1 MTTTCPDLIDP
12 SDATAMAFVPP
23 EPGEVFRPKPA
34 PKAPDVVREN
44 DGRRQLVG
52 YLGWKTILHR
62 LAARHP

>member
-1 MTTTCPDLIDP
+1 MDTTA
-12 SDATAMAFVPP
+12 SDIGTGAVVMPYAI
-23 EPGEVFRPKPA
+23 PKPA

-62 LAARHP
+62 LAARRP

>member
-1 MTTTCPDLIDP
+1 
-12 SDATAMAFVPP
+12 MAFVPP